1 MSTYGHYFP
10 WNAINYSPVVK
21 KIFPHFSLIRQCYI
35 KIYILPK
42 WYLAQVC
49 EKKWFSIYWGRNLC
63 EKTPRWI
70 VKCETTHVGTTNT
83 GLFFMLK
90 CYIWQIL
97 YKVNENK
104 KIQALKKIWK
114 YYILLKK
121 KHARKVPNRNALLF
135 SCGFS
140 PRRRINYM

>member
-1 MSTYGHYFP
+1 M
-10 WNAINYSPVVK
+10 
-21 KIFPHFSLIRQCYI
+21 
-35 KIYILPK
+35 
-42 WYLAQVC
+42 
-49 EKKWFSIYWGRNLC
+49 WFSIYRGRNLC

-104 KIQALKKIWK
+104 KNSDVEKNLKIL
-114 YYILLKK
+114 YIIKK
-121 KHARKVPNRNALLF
+121 KACEK
-135 SCGFS
+135 SS
-140 PRRRINYM
+140 K